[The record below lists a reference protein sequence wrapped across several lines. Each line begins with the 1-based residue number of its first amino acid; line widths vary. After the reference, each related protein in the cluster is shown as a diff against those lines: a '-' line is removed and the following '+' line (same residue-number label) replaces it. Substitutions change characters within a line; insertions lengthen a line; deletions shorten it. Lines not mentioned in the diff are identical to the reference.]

1 MSSLNRK
8 TVAAALVTVLQGID
22 GTGAYLVDVSGPGQV
37 TRLISVGMPTS
48 HVFPRIEV
56 WCGGARLENRN
67 DGDLSSYGQTMEYWL
82 VGFVQGAGS
91 QQATEDAAADMEE
104 SIVRALHGNRSL
116 NGTVHDLDAS
126 TDVVTSTDAE
136 SGAAVGVVVVRGNL
150 YWIRA

>member
-8 TVAAALVTVLQGID
+8 TVAAALVSALQAID
-22 GTGAYLVDVSGPGQV
+22 GTGVYLVDVSGPGQV
-37 TRLISVGMPTS
+37 TRLISAGMPTS
-48 HVFPRIEV
+48 HVYPRIEV